1 MAEKLTPQQAQAV
14 WNRGGKLLVSAAAG
28 SGKTKVLVDRILS
41 YLKDPVNPA
50 NIDDFLI
57 ITYTKAAAAELR
69 GKIATKLNQEI
80 ALDPTNKHLQR
91 QLQRLYLAK
100 ISTVHAYCA
109 DVLREHAF
117 RLDIP
122 VDFRVME
129 EQESE
134 EMQFQVI
141 EKLLDE
147 AYKATHF
154 DADFQ
159 AFADTQGY
167 GRNDIALPKLVW
179 KLYEKNARCHMDPN
193 KWLQWCLDALNFT
206 EENDISQSP
215 WADYLIADLHHY
227 LDLQIDALT
236 TCAERATSAEGMT
249 KPVTILYEEIEQMRR
264 IRACNKWDEIIANAD
279 VSFNTLR
286 FPTKNVDPDLV
297 ARVKAVRENAKKGL
311 LHKLSRFSDDS
322 RQIKKDLSV
331 TAASARGLVRFTQ
344 GFIAEYDR
352 QKKRKRVLDFGDLE
366 HKMLDL
372 LVGKDRNC
380 LTSTAIEIG
389 NRFREVMVDEYQDS
403 NEVQDTIFSALTFKR
418 QNCFMVGDVKQ
429 SIYQFRQAD
438 PEIFIKKYMEYADGA
453 NAQPGEGRKV
463 LLSSNFR
470 SGEGVINAVNDVFT
484 LCMSEKVGGLTYGA
498 DEKLYEG
505 ISHVS
510 LGEPE
515 VELYGLSVKEATYPE
530 EAAFVAQRVAQL
542 LDGTHM
548 VRDGDQL
555 RAIKPDDIAIIMRS
569 PKSVGEHYKKAL
581 ESVGIRCHVPSANNL
596 LENEEIQTLHAILKV
611 IDNPQQDI
619 PMVAVL
625 TSKVFRFTAD
635 DLAALRGQHK
645 GSIYDSLLKDAA
657 QKSVAF
663 VSAISDLRKKARVC
677 TLMGLIRNILSTT
690 KLDSIFAAMP
700 DGESRAENLLGF
712 YKLAAEFDAC
722 GGKSLSKF
730 LTHLESLDKFNIS
743 NGDEKGTA
751 GAVTMMTIHKSK
763 GLEFPVVILP
773 ALSKRFNT
781 DDAREQMLCDK
792 HLGIGLN
799 CIDMEKGVRYPSI
812 SKRAIQAKILA
823 DNLSE
828 EMRVLYV
835 AMTRARDR
843 LIMVYAAENLEKDL
857 QNLALRMPDS
867 SKELLTSQVS
877 CAGEWILMTALQRSE
892 ANAFFSLC
900 QRPDDVRI
908 GKTPWLIDV
917 VEAESIRKQCSS
929 ELEETEKKADA
940 NVIDK
945 IKKTL
950 HMDYPYK
957 PATVTPSKQTATQ
970 IKGREKD
977 AEAAGDTALQVRY
990 AKYFRKPT
998 FLGEKVSGAKRGT
1011 AMHAV
1016 MQHIC
1021 YEKCSTAAQ
1030 VNAELTRLAQE
1041 GFISQSDADLVSPDK
1056 VVSFFN
1062 TEIGKRIRSGENI
1075 LREFKFSI
1083 LEDAEKFQSGVKDEK
1098 VLVQGVVDC
1107 ALIEEDGITVIDFKT
1122 DRVTY
1127 ETLQGVAQG
1136 YKPQIMAYSNAL
1148 QRIYNKPI
1156 KAAMLY
1162 FFEVESFVTV

>member
-50 NIDDFLI
+50 NVDDFLI

-109 DVLREHAF
+109 DVLREHAYH
-117 RLDIP
+117 LDIP

-134 EMQFQVI
+134 EMQFHII

-147 AYKATHF
+147 AYQTTQF

-159 AFADTQGY
+159 AFVDTQGY
-167 GRNDIALPKLVW
+167 GRNDVALPKLVW
-179 KLYEKNARCHMDPN
+179 KLYTKYAKCHMDPD
-193 KWLQWCLDALNFT
+193 KWLQWCLDAFDFA
-206 EENDISQSP
+206 EGDDISQSP
-215 WADYLIADLHHY
+215 WADYLIKDLHQY
-227 LDLQIDALT
+227 LDLQINALT
-236 TCAERATSAEGMT
+236 TCAEQAASSEGMT
-249 KPVTILYEEIEQMRR
+249 KPTAILQEEIAQMRR
-264 IRACNKWDEIIANAD
+264 IRTCNKWDEIVANAG
-279 VSFNTLR
+279 VTFNALR
-286 FPTKNVDPDLV
+286 FPTKNVDPEMT

-311 LHKLSRFSDDS
+311 LHKLSRFADDNQ
-322 RQIKKDLSV
+322 QIKDDLSV
-331 TAASARGLVRFTQ
+331 TAASARGLIRFTRD
-344 GFIAEYDR
+344 FAAEYDR

-366 HKMLDL
+366 HRMLDL
-372 LVGKDRNC
+372 LVGKDRHGP
-380 LTSTAIEIG
+380 TAIAVEIG

-403 NEVQDTIFSALTFKR
+403 NEVQDTIFSALTYKR

-438 PEIFIKKYMEYADGA
+438 PEIFIKKYMEYADEA

-498 DEKLYEG
+498 NEKLYEG
-505 ISHVS
+505 IPHVP

-542 LDGTHM
+542 VDGTHM

-555 RAIKPDDIAIIMRS
+555 RPIKPEDIAIIMRS
-569 PKSVGEHYKKAL
+569 PKSVGEYYKKAL
-581 ESVGIRCHVPSANNL
+581 EAIGIRCHVPSANNL

-635 DLAALRGQHK
+635 DLAALRGQYR
-645 GSIYDSLLKDAA
+645 GSIYDSLRKDTAER
-657 QKSVAF
+657 SVEF
-663 VSAISDLRKKARVC
+663 VSAISELRKKARSC
-677 TLMGLIRNILSTT
+677 TLLGLIRHILSTT

-700 DGESRAENLLGF
+700 DGENRVENLLNF
-712 YKLAAEFDAC
+712 YKLAADFDAC

-730 LTHLESLDKFNIS
+730 LSHLDSLDKFNIGS
-743 NGDEKGTA
+743 GDEKGMA

-781 DDAREQMLCDK
+781 DDTREQMLCDK

-799 CIDMEKGVRYPSI
+799 CIDMDKGIRYPSI
-812 SKRAIQAKILA
+812 SKRAIQAKTLA

-835 AMTRARDR
+835 AMTRAKDR

-857 QNLALRMPDS
+857 QDLALRMPYS
-867 SKELLTSQVS
+867 STELLTSQVS
-877 CAGEWILMTALQRSE
+877 CAGEWILMAALQRIE
-892 ANAFFSLC
+892 AGAFFSLC
-900 QRPDDVRI
+900 QKPNDAKVSN
-908 GKTPWLIDV
+908 TPWLIKV
-917 VEAESIRKQCSS
+917 VEAESSKKQSVS
-929 ELEETEKKADA
+929 ATEITEKTVDDS
-940 NVIDK
+940 IEK

-950 HMDYPYK
+950 HMEYANK
-957 PATVTPSKQTATQ
+957 AATVTPSKQTATQ

-977 AEAAGDTALQVRY
+977 TEAAGDTLQQIRY
-990 AKYFRKPT
+990 AKYFRKPA
-998 FLGEKVSGAKRGT
+998 FLGETASGAKRGT
-1011 AMHAV
+1011 AMHTV

-1021 YEKCSTAAQ
+1021 YDKCSTVTQ
-1030 VNAELTRLAQE
+1030 VKTELERLVQE
-1041 GFISQSDADLVSPDK
+1041 GFASQTEIDLVDPDK
-1056 VVSFFN
+1056 VAAFFN
-1062 TEIGKRIRSGENI
+1062 TEIGKQIRSGVNV

-1107 ALIEEDGITVIDFKT
+1107 ALIEDDGITVIDFKT
-1122 DRVTY
+1122 DRVTR
-1127 ETLQGVAQG
+1127 ETLHEVAQG
-1136 YKPQIMAYSNAL
+1136 YKPQIWAYSSAL

-1162 FFEVESFVTV
+1162 FFEQESFVVV